1 MTKTVRIHKTGG
13 PEVLRIEDLPVGNP
27 GPGEIRIRVQTIGLN
42 RSEAVYRAGQYL
54 VAPKLPSLMG
64 YEAFGTVEALGPGVQ
79 GHAPGDRV
87 CVIPAYRL
95 GEYGVY
101 AESAIVPARCVVA
114 APAGL
119 TPVQACAVWMAFL
132 TAYAIIEVAKVG
144 IGDYVLI
151 PAASSSVG
159 LAAIQL
165 ANWAGAVPIAL
176 TRHGT
181 KAAALREQ
189 GAQHVVATE
198 ETDMVAEVM
207 RITGGK
213 GARTA
218 FDPVGGPFV
227 EKLCGALAE
236 EGILFIYGGL
246 SGAAHALSSLARGAE
261 GPEHPRLGVLVDYQ
275 QAGTLS
281 AGARHHSGGPRFRA
295 PEAGHREDFH
305 AGSDRRRA
313 RLPRIQSADR
323 QDRGHRLVQA
333 RR

>member
-1 MTKTVRIHKTGG
+1 MTKTVRIHETGG
-13 PEVLRIEDLPVGNP
+13 PEVLRLEDLPVGNP
-27 GPGEIRIRVQTIGLN
+27 GPGEIRIRVESIGLN
-42 RSEAVYRAGQYL
+42 RSETIYRAGRYL
-54 VAPKLPSLMG
+54 IAPKLPSLMG
-64 YEAFGTVEALGPGVQ
+64 YEACGIVEALGSGVQ

-87 CVIPAYRL
+87 CVLPTYRL

-101 AESAIVPARCVVA
+101 AESAIVPARSVFA

-119 TPVQACAVWMAFL
+119 TPVQACSIWMALL

-144 IGDYVLI
+144 IGDHVLI

-176 TRHGT
+176 TRRSS
-181 KAAALREQ
+181 KAAALRAQ

-198 ETDMVAEVM
+198 EADVVAEVM

-227 EKLCGALAE
+227 EQLCSALAE
-236 EGILFIYGGL
+236 EGILFIYGSLSNQPTPYPHWTAALKGL
-246 SGAAHALSSLARGAE
+246 SIRGWVCSSIYNKPERFTRIREVIEAGLASGHLKPVIARTFTLDQIADAHAYMESN
-261 GPEHPRLGVLVDYQ
+261 Q
-275 QAGTLS
+275 QIGKVVVT
-281 AGARHHSGGPRFRA
+281 
-295 PEAGHREDFH
+295 
-305 AGSDRRRA
+305 
-313 RLPRIQSADR
+313 
-323 QDRGHRLVQA
+323 VQ
-333 RR
+333 

>member
-13 PEVLRIEDLPVGNP
+13 PEVLRIEDLPVGDP
-27 GPGEIRIRVQTIGLN
+27 GAGEIRIRVQSIGLN
-42 RSEAVYRAGQYL
+42 RSEAIYRAGRYL

-64 YEAFGTVEALGPGVQ
+64 YEAFGVVEALGPGVQ

-87 CVIPAYRL
+87 CVIPTYRL

-101 AESAIVPARCVVA
+101 AESAIVPARSVFA

-119 TPVQACAVWMAFL
+119 TPVQASSIWMAFL
-132 TAYAIIEVAKVG
+132 TAYAIIEVAKVS

-165 ANWAGAVPIAL
+165 ANWSGAVPIAL
-176 TRHGT
+176 TRHSN
-181 KAAALREQ
+181 KAAALRER
-189 GAQHVVATE
+189 GARHVVATE

-227 EKLCGALAE
+227 EKLCSALAE

-246 SGAAHALSSLARGAE
+246 SGQPTPYPHWTMALRGLSIRGWVFSSISNKPDRYQRARETIQAGLASGHLKPVIARTFTLDQIAAAHAYLESN
-261 GPEHPRLGVLVDYQ
+261 Q
-275 QAGTLS
+275 QIGKIVVT
-281 AGARHHSGGPRFRA
+281 
-295 PEAGHREDFH
+295 
-305 AGSDRRRA
+305 
-313 RLPRIQSADR
+313 
-323 QDRGHRLVQA
+323 V
-333 RR
+333 

>member
-1 MTKTVRIHKTGG
+1 MAKVVRIHRTGG
-13 PEVLRIEDLPVGNP
+13 PEVLQIEDLPVADP
-27 GPGEIRIRVQTIGLN
+27 GPGELRIRIQSIGLN
-42 RSEAVYRAGQYL
+42 RSETIYRAGKYL
-54 VAPKLPSLMG
+54 IAPKLPSVMG
-64 YEAFGTVEALGPGVQ
+64 YEAYGIVEALGAGVT

-87 CVIPAYRL
+87 CVVPTDRL

-101 AESAIVPARCVVA
+101 AEHAIVPARSVVA

-119 TPVQACAVWMAFL
+119 TPVQACAIWMAYL

-144 IGDYVLI
+144 IGDHVLI

-159 LAAIQL
+159 IAAIQL

-176 TRHGT
+176 TRHST

-198 ETDMVAEVM
+198 ETDVVAEVM

-227 EKLCGALAE
+227 EKLCSALAE
-236 EGILFIYGGL
+236 EGILFIYGSLSGQPTPYPHWTVALRGL
-246 SGAAHALSSLARGAE
+246 SIRGWVFSAISNKPERYTRIRETILAGLASGHLKPVIARTFTLDQIAEAHAYMESN
-261 GPEHPRLGVLVDYQ
+261 Q
-275 QAGTLS
+275 QIGKVVVT
-281 AGARHHSGGPRFRA
+281 
-295 PEAGHREDFH
+295 
-305 AGSDRRRA
+305 
-313 RLPRIQSADR
+313 
-323 QDRGHRLVQA
+323 V
-333 RR
+333 

>member
-1 MTKTVRIHKTGG
+1 MSKVVRIHRTGG
-13 PEVLRIEDLPVGNP
+13 PEVLQIEDLPVGDP
-27 GPGEIRIRVQTIGLN
+27 GPGEIRIGVQTIGLN

-64 YEAFGTVEALGPGVQ
+64 YEACGVVEAVGPGVQ
-79 GHAPGDRV
+79 GFELDDRV
-87 CVIPAYRL
+87 CVVPTYRL

-101 AESAIVPARCVVA
+101 AESAIVPVRSVIA
-114 APAGL
+114 APPSL
-119 TPVQACAVWMAFL
+119 TTVEASSVWMAYL
-132 TAYAIIEVAKVG
+132 TAFAIIEVAKIG
-144 IGDYVLI
+144 IGDHVLI

-159 LAAIQL
+159 IAAIQL

-181 KAAALREQ
+181 KAAALRAQ

-198 ETDMVAEVM
+198 ESDVVAEVM

-227 EKLCGALAE
+227 EKLCNCLAE

-246 SGAAHALSSLARGAE
+246 SGQATPYPHWPVALKGLSIRGWVFSAIANKPERYNRVRETILAGLASGHLKPVIARTFPLEQIAAAHAYLESN
-261 GPEHPRLGVLVDYQ
+261 Q
-275 QAGTLS
+275 QIGKVVVT
-281 AGARHHSGGPRFRA
+281 
-295 PEAGHREDFH
+295 
-305 AGSDRRRA
+305 
-313 RLPRIQSADR
+313 
-323 QDRGHRLVQA
+323 V
-333 RR
+333 

>member
-1 MTKTVRIHKTGG
+1 MTKVVRIHRTGG
-13 PEVLRIEDLPVGNP
+13 PEVLQIEDLPVGDP
-27 GPGEIRIRVQTIGLN
+27 GPGEIRIRVLSIGLN
-42 RSEAVYRAGQYL
+42 RSEIVYRAGQYL

-64 YEAFGTVEALGPGVQ
+64 YEACGVIEMLGPGVQ
-79 GHAPGDRV
+79 GYTTGDRV
-87 CVIPAYRL
+87 CVIPTYRL

-101 AESAIVPARCVVA
+101 AESAIVPARSVIA

-119 TPVQACAVWMAFL
+119 TPLQACSIWMAYL

-159 LAAIQL
+159 LAAMQL

-176 TRHGT
+176 TRHST
-181 KAAALREQ
+181 KAARLREH

-198 ETDMVAEVM
+198 ESDLVAEVM
-207 RITGGK
+207 RITAGK

-227 EKLCGALAE
+227 EKLCAALAE

-246 SGAAHALSSLARGAE
+246 SGQPTPYPHWPVALKGLSIRGWVFSAIANKPERFTRVREVIIAGLASGHLTPVIAKTFTLDQIADAHAYMESN
-261 GPEHPRLGVLVDYQ
+261 Q
-275 QAGTLS
+275 QIGKVVVS
-281 AGARHHSGGPRFRA
+281 
-295 PEAGHREDFH
+295 
-305 AGSDRRRA
+305 
-313 RLPRIQSADR
+313 
-323 QDRGHRLVQA
+323 V
-333 RR
+333 

>member
-1 MTKTVRIHKTGG
+1 MTKTVRIHQTGG
-13 PEVLRIEDLPVGNP
+13 PEVLRLEDLPLGDP
-27 GPGEIRIRVQTIGLN
+27 GPGEIRIRVLSIGLN
-42 RSEAVYRAGQYL
+42 RSETSYRAGKYL

-64 YEAFGTVEALGPGVQ
+64 YEACGIIEALGAGVQ
-79 GHAPGDRV
+79 GHALGDQI
-87 CVIPAYRL
+87 CVIPTYRL

-101 AESAIVPARCVVA
+101 AESAIVPAKSVIA
-114 APAGL
+114 APPGL
-119 TPVQACAVWMAFL
+119 TPVQACAVWMAYL

-144 IGDYVLI
+144 IGDHVLI

-176 TRHGT
+176 TRHST

-198 ETDMVAEVM
+198 ETDVVAEVM
-207 RITGGK
+207 RITAGK

-246 SGAAHALSSLARGAE
+246 SEQPTPYPHWSVALKGLSIRGWVFSSIASKPERFNRVRQVILAGLASGHLKPVIARTFTLDQIAEAHAYVESN
-261 GPEHPRLGVLVDYQ
+261 Q
-275 QAGTLS
+275 QIGKIVVT
-281 AGARHHSGGPRFRA
+281 
-295 PEAGHREDFH
+295 
-305 AGSDRRRA
+305 
-313 RLPRIQSADR
+313 
-323 QDRGHRLVQA
+323 V
-333 RR
+333 

>member
-1 MTKTVRIHKTGG
+1 MTKTVRIHQTGG
-13 PEVLRIEDLPVGNP
+13 PEVLRLEDLPLGNP
-27 GPGEIRIRVQTIGLN
+27 GPGEIRIRVQSIGLN
-42 RSEAVYRAGQYL
+42 RSETVYRAGKYL

-64 YEAFGTVEALGPGVQ
+64 YEACGIVEALGPGVQ
-79 GHAPGDRV
+79 GHTPGDQV
-87 CVIPAYRL
+87 CVIPTYRL

-101 AESAIVPARCVVA
+101 AESAIVPAKSVIA
-114 APAGL
+114 APPGL
-119 TPVQACAVWMAFL
+119 TPVQACAVWMAYL

-144 IGDYVLI
+144 IGDHVLI

-176 TRHGT
+176 TRHST

-189 GAQHVVATE
+189 GAKHVVATE
-198 ETDMVAEVM
+198 ETDVVAEVM
-207 RITGGK
+207 RITAGK

-246 SGAAHALSSLARGAE
+246 SEQPTPYPHWPVALKGLSIRGWVFSAIANKPERFNRVRQVILAGLASGHLKPVIARTFTLDRIADAHAYVESN
-261 GPEHPRLGVLVDYQ
+261 Q
-275 QAGTLS
+275 QIGKIVVT
-281 AGARHHSGGPRFRA
+281 
-295 PEAGHREDFH
+295 
-305 AGSDRRRA
+305 
-313 RLPRIQSADR
+313 
-323 QDRGHRLVQA
+323 V
-333 RR
+333 

>member
-1 MTKTVRIHKTGG
+1 MTKTVRIHQTGG
-13 PEVLRIEDLPVGNP
+13 PEVLRLEDLPVGNP
-27 GPGEIRIRVQTIGLN
+27 GPGEIRIRVQSIGLN
-42 RSEAVYRAGQYL
+42 RSEIGYRAGGYP
-54 VAPKLPSLMG
+54 VKPILPSLMG
-64 YEAFGTVEALGPGVQ
+64 YEACGIVEALGPGVQ
-79 GHAPGDRV
+79 GHAVGDQV
-87 CVIPAYRL
+87 CVIPTYRL

-101 AESAIVPARCVVA
+101 AESAIVPVKSVIGV
-114 APAGL
+114 PPGL
-119 TPVQACAVWMAFL
+119 TPVQASAVWMAYL

-176 TRHGT
+176 TRRST

-198 ETDMVAEVM
+198 ETDVVAEVM
-207 RITGGK
+207 RITAGK

-227 EKLCGALAE
+227 EKLCNSLAE

-246 SGAAHALSSLARGAE
+246 SEQPTPYPHWPVALKGLSLRGWVFSSIAGKPERFTRVRQVILTGLASGHLKPVIAKTFTLDHIVDAHAYMESN
-261 GPEHPRLGVLVDYQ
+261 Q
-275 QAGTLS
+275 QIGKVVVT
-281 AGARHHSGGPRFRA
+281 
-295 PEAGHREDFH
+295 
-305 AGSDRRRA
+305 
-313 RLPRIQSADR
+313 
-323 QDRGHRLVQA
+323 V
-333 RR
+333 

>member
-13 PEVLRIEDLPVGNP
+13 PEVLQIEDLPVGDP
-27 GPGEIRIRVQTIGLN
+27 GPGEIRIRVQSIGLN
-42 RSEAVYRAGQYL
+42 RSEAIYRAGKYL

-64 YEAFGTVEALGPGVQ
+64 YEAFGVVEALGPGVQ

-87 CVIPAYRL
+87 CVIPTYRL

-101 AESAIVPARCVVA
+101 AQSAIVPARSVFA
-114 APAGL
+114 APVGL
-119 TPVQACAVWMAFL
+119 TAIQSSAIWMAFL
-132 TAYAIIEVAKVG
+132 TAYAIIEVAKVS
-144 IGDYVLI
+144 IGDFVLI

-176 TRHGT
+176 TRHSN

-198 ETDMVAEVM
+198 ETDVVAEVM

-227 EKLCGALAE
+227 EKLCSALAE
-236 EGILFIYGGL
+236 EGILFIYGSLSNQPTPYPHWTVALKGL
-246 SGAAHALSSLARGAE
+246 SIRGWVFSAISNKPERYQRARDAIQAGLTSGHLKPVIAKTFTLDQIADAHAYLESN
-261 GPEHPRLGVLVDYQ
+261 Q
-275 QAGTLS
+275 QVGKIVVT
-281 AGARHHSGGPRFRA
+281 
-295 PEAGHREDFH
+295 
-305 AGSDRRRA
+305 
-313 RLPRIQSADR
+313 
-323 QDRGHRLVQA
+323 V
-333 RR
+333 